1 MGLKDIRFLD
11 LSTNTIFTSRDV
23 FHEDIFPYV
32 QGTTD
37 FSDPF
42 TISSEVVAN
51 SPTDS
56 ILDSFVTSI
65 SISEVS
71 IHSYTPKTPPALHL
85 SASDI
90 DRPSPIPNDTSLS
103 PSLSIT
109 PSLDISPSTSLH
121 VPLLQ
126 HSRKSTRVH
135 KTLAYLHDYACNLAT
150 IVPDP
155 SSPYDMADFLSY
167 SHLNP
172 SYQSYLM
179 TVSACH

>member
-1 MGLKDIRFLD
+1 MD
-11 LSTNTIFTSRDV
+11 LSTNIVFTSRDV

-42 TISSEVVAN
+42 TIASEVVAN

-56 ILDSFVTSI
+56 ILDSFVTPV

-71 IHSYTPKTPPALHL
+71 IHSHTPKTPYALHL
-85 SASDI
+85 SASDT

-103 PSLSIT
+103 PSLSVT
-109 PSLDISPSTSLH
+109 PSLDISPSTSLP
-121 VPLLQ
+121 VPVLQ
-126 HSRKSTRVH
+126 HTRKSTRVH
-135 KTLAYLHDYACNLAT
+135 KTPAYLQDYACNLVT
-150 IVPDP
+150 TVLDP
-155 SSPYDMADFLSY
+155 SSPYDMADFLNY